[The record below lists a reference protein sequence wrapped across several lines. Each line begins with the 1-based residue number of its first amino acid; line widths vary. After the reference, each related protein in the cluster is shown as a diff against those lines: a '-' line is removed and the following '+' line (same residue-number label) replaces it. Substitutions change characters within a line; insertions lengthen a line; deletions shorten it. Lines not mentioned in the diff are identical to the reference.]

1 MDFENIS
8 TEFSR
13 FYGIRKMNSDGQ
25 KRIFPTRIILITIVV
40 GIMLI
45 AVPVLAGEKQI
56 EKIPHTVLVGTELD
70 YPPYS
75 FLDKEGKPS
84 GYNVELSQAI
94 AKVMGLNIEIKIGP
108 WGDIRNS
115 LKTGKIDVI
124 SGMYYSKERAKLVNF
139 SPPYTIVHHAIFT
152 RQGSPEIKSEEELRG
167 REIIVMRGDIMHD
180 YVLEKD
186 LSKSPV
192 VVDTQ
197 ADALRLLASG
207 KYDYALI
214 AKLPGLYW
222 LKKLGLSNIVIVG
235 PLMRPSDYCYAV
247 KKGNTE
253 LMGRFSEGLAIIRE
267 TGQIKE
273 IYDKWLGVLEPRGI
287 PKETIF
293 KYGGLSLLSILLIL
307 GGSVVWLRTL
317 KSQVAQRTAELE
329 KEISE
334 RKRAEEERALLIGEL
349 EGKNAE
355 LERFTY
361 TVSHDLK
368 SPLITIKGFLG
379 MLEKD
384 AIEGNTERMKA
395 DMVRISGAA
404 EKMHRLLDEL
414 LELSRI
420 GRLVNPPEKIPM
432 VDLAHE
438 SLSMLAG
445 RMGDGIEVEIAP
457 DLPMIYGDRL
467 RMREVLENL
476 ITNACSF
483 MGSQTKPR
491 IELGARQ
498 KGGETI
504 FYVRDN
510 GIGIDPKY
518 HEKVFDLFD
527 KLDQNTEGT
536 GVGLTIVKQIV
547 EVHGGRIWV
556 ESEGIGKGTT
566 FCFTI
571 PDKSELKVEEE

>member
-1 MDFENIS
+1 VYGP
-8 TEFSR
+8 
-13 FYGIRKMNSDGQ
+13 FYFGDLLMAK
-25 KRIFPTRIILITIVV
+25 KPT
-40 GIMLI
+40 
-45 AVPVLAGEKQI
+45 
-56 EKIPHTVLVGTELD
+56 
-70 YPPYS
+70 Y
-75 FLDKEGKPS
+75 
-84 GYNVELSQAI
+84 
-94 AKVMGLNIEIKIGP
+94 
-108 WGDIRNS
+108 
-115 LKTGKIDVI
+115 
-124 SGMYYSKERAKLVNF
+124 
-139 SPPYTIVHHAIFT
+139 
-152 RQGSPEIKSEEELRG
+152 EELEQRVK
-167 REIIVMRGDIMHD
+167 E
-180 YVLEKD
+180 LENGAF
-186 LSKSPV
+186 
-192 VVDTQ
+192 Q
-197 ADALRLLASG
+197 R
-207 KYDYALI
+207 
-214 AKLPGLYW
+214 
-222 LKKLGLSNIVIVG
+222 KK
-235 PLMRPSDYCYAV
+235 
-247 KKGNTE
+247 TE
-253 LMGRFSEGLAIIRE
+253 EAPRRNEGRFSTMFKHMSSGVAVYESVDNGEDFVFRDLNPAAERITRISRSEVLGNRLLDLFPHMEKSGLLGALQRVWK
-267 TGQIKE
+267 TGQEEHLPPFFYKDE
-273 IYDKWLGVLEPRGI
+273 KREGWRENRIYKLPTGEVIALFDDI
-287 PKETIF
+287 T
-293 KYGGLSLLSILLIL
+293 
-307 GGSVVWLRTL
+307 
-317 KSQVAQRTAELE
+317 
-329 KEISE
+329 E
-334 RKRAEEERALLIGEL
+334 RKRAEQALRENAKEYRSMLDDLLVGVILHAGDTSILLSNPEATNILGLTFEQMSGKKTIDPVWNFLHEDLTVMKVEDYPVSRVFSTRKPIHDYVLGINRPDRDYVTWVIVNAIPVFSKDNELEKIVVNFVDITPRKKSEQERELLISEL
-349 EGKNAE
+349 EVKNAE

-445 RMGDGIEVEIAP
+445 RMVDDLEVEIAP

-476 ITNACSF
+476 ITNAGSF

-518 HEKVFDLFD
+518 HEKVFGLFD

-571 PDKSELKVEEE
+571 PDKNELKVEEE

>member
-1 MDFENIS
+1 MAKKPTYEELEQRVKELEN
-8 TEFSR
+8 EAF
-13 FYGIRKMNSDGQ
+13 Q
-25 KRIFPTRIILITIVV
+25 
-40 GIMLI
+40 
-45 AVPVLAGEKQI
+45 
-56 EKIPHTVLVGTELD
+56 
-70 YPPYS
+70 
-75 FLDKEGKPS
+75 GK
-84 GYNVELSQAI
+84 
-94 AKVMGLNIEIKIGP
+94 K
-108 WGDIRNS
+108 
-115 LKTGKIDVI
+115 
-124 SGMYYSKERAKLVNF
+124 
-139 SPPYTIVHHAIFT
+139 
-152 RQGSPEIKSEEELRG
+152 EEETPR
-167 REIIVMRGDIMHD
+167 RNE
-180 YVLEKD
+180 
-186 LSKSPV
+186 
-192 VVDTQ
+192 
-197 ADALRLLASG
+197 
-207 KYDYALI
+207 
-214 AKLPGLYW
+214 
-222 LKKLGLSNIVIVG
+222 
-235 PLMRPSDYCYAV
+235 
-247 KKGNTE
+247 
-253 LMGRFSEGLAIIRE
+253 GRFSAMFKHMSSGVAVYESVDNGEDFVFRDLNPAAERITRISRSEVLGNRLLDLFPHMDKSGLLGALQRVWK
-267 TGQIKE
+267 TGQEEHLPPFFYKDE
-273 IYDKWLGVLEPRGI
+273 KREGWRENRIYKLPTGEVIALFDDI
-287 PKETIF
+287 T
-293 KYGGLSLLSILLIL
+293 
-307 GGSVVWLRTL
+307 
-317 KSQVAQRTAELE
+317 
-329 KEISE
+329 E
-334 RKRAEEERALLIGEL
+334 RKRAEQALRENAKEYRSMLDDLLVGVILHAGDTSILLSNPEATNILGLTFEQMSGKKTIDPAWNFLHEDLTVMKVEDYPVSRVFSTRKPIHDYVLGINRPDRDYVTWVIVNAIPVFSKDNELEKIVVNFVDITPRKKSEQERELLISEL

-404 EKMHRLLDEL
+404 DKMHRLLDEL

-547 EVHGGRIWV
+547 EVHGGRIYV

-571 PDKSELKVEEE
+571 PDKSESKAEEE